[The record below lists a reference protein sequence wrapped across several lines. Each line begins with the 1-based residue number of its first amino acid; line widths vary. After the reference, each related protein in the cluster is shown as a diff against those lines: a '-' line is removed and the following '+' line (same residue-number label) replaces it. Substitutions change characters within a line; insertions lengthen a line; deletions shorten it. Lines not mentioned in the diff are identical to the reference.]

1 MKKGISCIIPCLNS
15 EKYIKK
21 NIITINKIFQK
32 YEKKFEI
39 ILIDDFS
46 KDKTLEIIKSLRS
59 NKVKIIKNK
68 KNLGKSS
75 SIIKGV
81 KKSAFNKVIFVD
93 SDLPYLKNFKQII
106 KGLKK
111 YDLVFVDRGHKDSRK
126 LNSNETFYQ
135 SLREI
140 IGGSIKFLI
149 KIIFSFPYKDTQAGL
164 KGFKKTKDFS
174 KIKFYSR
181 NFFLDVELINF
192 YHKKGKKIKNIPTS
206 YSVPKTST
214 IKLFSFKN
222 IEIILEFIKIVFL
235 VKFKS

>member
-21 NIITINKIFQK
+21 NIITINKIFKK

-81 KKSAFNKVIFVD
+81 KKSSFNKIIFVD

-106 KGLKK
+106 IGLKK
-111 YDLVFVDRGHKDSRK
+111 YDLVFVDRGHKNSRK
-126 LNSNETFYQ
+126 LNSNETIYQ

-140 IGGSIKFLI
+140 IGGLIKFLI
-149 KIIFSFPYKDTQAGL
+149 KIVFNLPYKDTQAGL
-164 KGFKKTKDFS
+164 KGFKKVRDFS
-174 KIKFYSR
+174 KIDFYSKK
-181 NFFLDVELINF
+181 FFLDIELINF
-192 YHKKGKKIKNIPTS
+192 YHKKRKKIKNIPTM
-206 YSVPKTST
+206 YSLPKNST
-214 IKLFSFKN
+214 IKLFSLKN

>member
-15 EKYIKK
+15 EKDIKK
-21 NIITINKIFQK
+21 NIITINKILKK
-32 YEKKFEI
+32 YEKKYEI

-59 NKVKIIKNK
+59 SRVKIIKNK
-68 KNLGKSS
+68 ENLGKSS

-81 KKSAFNKVIFVD
+81 KKSVFNKIIFVD
-93 SDLPYLKNFKQII
+93 SDLPYLKNIKQII

-111 YDLVFVDRGHKDSRK
+111 YDLVFVDRGHKNSRK
-126 LNSNETFYQ
+126 LNSNETIYQ

-140 IGGSIKFLI
+140 IGGLIKFLI
-149 KIIFSFPYKDTQAGL
+149 KIVFNLPYKDTQAGL
-164 KGFKKTKDFS
+164 KGFKKVRDFS
-174 KIKFYSR
+174 KIDFYSKK
-181 NFFLDVELINF
+181 FFLDIELINF
-192 YHKKGKKIKNIPTS
+192 YHKKRKKIKNIPTM
-206 YSVPKTST
+206 YSLPKNST
-214 IKLFSFKN
+214 IKLFSLKN

>member
-21 NIITINKIFQK
+21 NIITINKIFKK

-59 NKVKIIKNK
+59 NKVKIIKNN

-135 SLREI
+135 ILREI
-140 IGGSIKFLI
+140 IGGLIKFLI
-149 KIIFSFPYKDTQAGL
+149 KIIFNFPYKDTQAGL
-164 KGFKKTKDFS
+164 KGFKKIKDFS

-181 NFFLDVELINF
+181 RFFLDIELINF
-192 YHKKGKKIKNIPTS
+192 YHKKRKKIKNIPTR
-206 YSVPKTST
+206 YFPPKDST
-214 IKLFSFKN
+214 IKLFSLKN

>member
-21 NIITINKIFQK
+21 SIITINKIFQK

-46 KDKTLEIIKSLRS
+46 KDKTLEIIKSLKS
-59 NKVKIIKNK
+59 SKVKIIKNK

-81 KKSAFNKVIFVD
+81 KKSAFSKVIFVD
-93 SDLPYLKNFKQII
+93 SDLPYLKNIKQII

-111 YDLVFVDRGHKDSRK
+111 YDLVFVDRGHIDSRK

-135 SLREI
+135 NVREI

-149 KIIFSFPYKDTQAGL
+149 KINFSFPYNDTQAGL

-235 VKFKS
+235 VKFKF